1 MSFIAAALRTP
12 VAPRGGALK
21 ALLPHELAHPVLGA
35 LLEQAGLKPED
46 VDQVILSNA
55 LGGGGNPA
63 RVAALAAGME
73 HVSGITIDAQ
83 CAGGLDAIALAAALI
98 DAGQAD
104 VVLAGGAES
113 FSRRP
118 LRAHTFTDGREP
130 EFYTR
135 PPFSPFPDAD
145 PDMADA
151 ADILARD
158 AGISRAEQD
167 DYALQSHARALAA
180 RDRMGAEIV
189 PLGGLDHDSFTRN
202 LSPRLAARA
211 PVVSG
216 SVSMV
221 ATAVEADAAAFCL
234 VVSQRVLH
242 RLSTVNPVEI
252 VASSN
257 AGGDSRLPGIAP
269 VRAVARVLQKA
280 GLAPSDLDAV
290 EMMEAYAAQAMACI
304 REAGLP
310 EDRVNAR
317 GGALARG
324 HPIGASGTILAC
336 RLFHDL
342 GAGEV
347 GLCAIAAA
355 GGIGSAMI
363 LRRGVERNRT

>member
-21 ALLPHELAHPVLGA
+21 AFLPHELANPVLSA
-35 LLEQAGLKPED
+35 LLGKVGLDGAE

-73 HVSGITIDAQ
+73 HVSGISIDAQ

-130 EFYTR
+130 EFFTR

-151 ADILARD
+151 ADILALNH
-158 AGISRAEQD
+158 GISREEQD
-167 DYALQSHARALAA
+167 AFAIQSHARALAA
-180 RDRMGAEIV
+180 RDRLRSEIV
-189 PLGGLDHDSFTRN
+189 ALGGLDHDSFTRK

-211 PVVSG
+211 PAVSG

-234 VVSQRVLH
+234 VVSERVLA
-242 RLSTVNPVEI
+242 RLSGVNPLEI
-252 VASSN
+252 VACAN

-269 VRAVARVLQKA
+269 VRAVARVLERA
-280 GLAPSDLDAV
+280 GISASSLQAV

-310 EDRVNAR
+310 EALVNAS

-324 HPIGASGTILAC
+324 HPIGASGAILAC
-336 RLFHDL
+336 RLFHEL
-342 GAGEV
+342 AAGEV

-363 LRRGVERNRT
+363 LRRGSR